1 MPTTMGMDR
10 KIKKKVW
17 TVKRISLILG
27 GLAVVS
33 LILYSFL
40 FADNRSKLNVDS
52 EKITISTVKNGTFQ
66 DRIPETGIVMPSVTY
81 FMDAVEGG
89 VINNIIRESG
99 ALVDK
104 GDTILTLI
112 NSNLQ
117 LEVMNR
123 EAQLYEQIN
132 ILRTTRLQLDQ
143 NDLQQRAQLAEI
155 DYQLQLVKPQ
165 FERFKELVGK
175 KLISEREFEEVAEQY
190 EYNLRRK
197 ELTYESYRRDS
208 VTRIRQL
215 NHLAA
220 SEVRMMNSLE
230 AVGHILDNLV
240 IRAPRSGL
248 LSTPYFEIGQSINQG
263 ERMGEVAILDSFKVR
278 VAIDELYQPRVTT
291 GQTGTF
297 TYDGKEYTLRI
308 YKVYPIVTEGNF
320 EVDMEFVGASPAGIP
335 RGQSVRLQLELGKSA
350 EALLIPTGGFFRD
363 TGGNWVYV
371 VQEDGTR
378 AERRNIRLGRKN
390 TEYYEVLEG
399 LEPGER
405 VVTSSYENF
414 GDNEVLVF

>member
-1 MPTTMGMDR
+1 MGMDR
-10 KIKKKVW
+10 KLKKKTW

-27 GLAVVS
+27 GLALVS
-33 LILYSFL
+33 LVLYSFL
-40 FADNRSKLNVDS
+40 FADNRSKLNVDR
-52 EKITISTVKNGTFQ
+52 EKITISTVENGIFQ

-89 VINNIIRESG
+89 VIKDIVRESG
-99 ALVDK
+99 ALVEK
-104 GDTILTLI
+104 GDTVLILG

-117 LEVMNR
+117 LEVMSR
-123 EAQLYEQIN
+123 ESQLYEQIN
-132 ILRTTRLQLDQ
+132 ILRTTRLSLDQ
-143 NDLQQRAQLAEI
+143 NDLRQKEQLAEI
-155 DYQLQLVKPQ
+155 DYQLQLLKPQ
-165 FERFKELVGK
+165 YQRYKELVEK
-175 KLISEREFEEVAEQY
+175 KLISEREFEEVEEQY
-190 EYNLRRK
+190 EFNLRRK

-208 VTRIRQL
+208 LTRIRQL

-220 SEVRMMNSLE
+220 SEVRMLNSLE

-248 LSTPYFEIGQSINQG
+248 LSTPYFDIGQSVTQS
-263 ERMGEVAILDSFKVR
+263 ERLGEVAILDSFKVR
-278 VAIDELYQPRVTT
+278 VAIDELYQPRVNT
-291 GQTGTF
+291 GQTATF
-297 TYDGKEYTLRI
+297 TYAGNEYKLRI

-320 EVDMEFVGASPAGIP
+320 EVDMEFVGASPDGIR
-335 RGQSVRLQLELGKSA
+335 RGGTVRLQLELGNSSQ
-350 EALLIPTGGFFRD
+350 ALLIPTGGFFRD

-371 VQEDGTR
+371 VQDDGTR

-390 TEYYEVLEG
+390 TEFYEVLEG